1 MLLELGY
8 DKADA
13 KALSTN
19 KRYEDVD
26 YNPETDDFHTAGN
39 PNYVQRPDQINKFK
53 GVKNLKRALQI
64 LKSEYGNVL
73 GEVETVLIDT
83 MLKVPNLQTTGFSIQ
98 TQIRAKDGGAYGA
111 FSPSTNNV
119 RVHPNANIGTI
130 IHEALHAVQAKKMN
144 DAFTRSGK
152 PKNEIGEYINKIYER
167 AQAAA
172 DGRFDRELDNVFEF
186 VNYALQDVQFQRFL
200 SETAPLNPKNNLNSL
215 WSDLVNAIKRLF
227 NFSTNVPNSL
237 LNDYLVVA
245 EDLID
250 GPVDRI
256 VGSDPLYNKP
266 RKNETKEEFRERKFD
281 VKTNSDGVFKRIV
294 KGIFRRPTAVDY
306 PDKSLAGYI
315 Y

>member
-1 MLLELGY
+1 MMHLLE
-8 DKADA
+8 
-13 KALSTN
+13 
-19 KRYEDVD
+19 V
-26 YNPETDDFHTAGN
+26 
-39 PNYVQRPDQINKFK
+39 V
-53 GVKNLKRALQI
+53 NLKT
-64 LKSEYGNVL
+64 KS
-73 GEVETVLIDT
+73 
-83 MLKVPNLQTTGFSIQ
+83 
-98 TQIRAKDGGAYGA
+98 
-111 FSPSTNNV
+111 
-119 RVHPNANIGTI
+119 
-130 IHEALHAVQAKKMN
+130 
-144 DAFTRSGK
+144 
-152 PKNEIGEYINKIYER
+152 GEYINKIYER

-281 VKTNSDGVFKRIV
+281 VKTDSDGVFKRIV

-306 PDKSLAGYI
+306 PDKSLAGYV